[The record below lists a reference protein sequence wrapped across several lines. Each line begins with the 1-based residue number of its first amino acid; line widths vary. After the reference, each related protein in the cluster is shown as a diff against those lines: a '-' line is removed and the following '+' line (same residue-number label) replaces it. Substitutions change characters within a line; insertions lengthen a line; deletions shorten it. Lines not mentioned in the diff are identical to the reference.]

1 MKHLLATAA
10 LACAIAACSS
20 EPASPIENLAVDN
33 AAAPVGADTPPLA
46 PTASNGS
53 VAVAKPAKVA
63 AVLAL
68 EGLGDLAIGRPVPA
82 KSTWAER
89 GGQIPGGCRTLSSP
103 DYPGVY
109 AIAEG
114 GKVRRITA
122 GQRSTIKLSEG
133 IGVGA
138 TEAEVKKWFPS
149 FRVEPHKYEAAP
161 AKYLTA
167 PNAPSGDSALRFEIG
182 TDGKV
187 SLIHIGTMP
196 VLGYVEGCA

>member
-10 LACAIAACSS
+10 LAFALTACSS
-20 EPASPIENLAVDN
+20 EPASPNENMAVDN
-33 AAAPVGADTPPLA
+33 AAGPVAAEVLA
-46 PTASNGS
+46 PTASNAS
-53 VAVAKPAKVA
+53 NAVAEPAKGA

-68 EGLGDLAIGRPVPA
+68 EGLGDLAIGKPVPA

-89 GGQIPGGCRTLSSP
+89 GGQISGGCRMLSSP

-122 GQRSTIKLSEG
+122 GQRSTVKLAEG

-182 TDGKV
+182 TNGKV
-187 SLIHIGTMP
+187 SLIHVGTMP
-196 VLGYVEGCA
+196 VLAYVEGCA